1 MSRDN
6 ENTNM
11 QQGMAAVEFA
21 MVLPFLVALLITTVE
36 FGRMY
41 YSYQR
46 LHMAAFDAAR
56 YISARLPSSGLFN
69 LENLKANLENEL
81 RIQARQ
87 VAVYGIANS
96 KGDPVLPGLSENQVH
111 MNFNALEAVQNSNT
125 STSRQSLCRVRA
137 YLESYNILSEL
148 VDQINGE
155 RYCNEI
161 DGNLMVQ
168 IDYTYQPI
176 FNEIPLLGLDLS
188 IPMQAQASMR
198 VF

>member
-1 MSRDN
+1 M
-6 ENTNM
+6 
-11 QQGMAAVEFA
+11 EFA
-21 MVLPFLVALLITTVE
+21 MVLPFLMTLLLTTVE

-46 LHMAAFDAAR
+46 LNMAAFDAAR
-56 YISARLPSSGLFN
+56 YISARLPGSGLFN
-69 LENLKANLENEL
+69 LENLKGNLENEL
-81 RIQARQ
+81 RVQARQ
-87 VAVYGIANS
+87 VAVYGTVNDQ
-96 KGDPVLPGLSENQVH
+96 KTPVLPGLVTNQVS
-111 MNFNALEAVQNSNT
+111 MNFTALAAVENNNI
-125 STSRQSLCRVRA
+125 STSRQSLCRVKA
-137 YLESYNILSEL
+137 ALEKYNILSSL